1 MIPLSRHPG
10 QHLNTPTLGILRT
23 MEFSI
28 DEMRFLEQMTDHF
41 VKMGKFFHFTL
52 MAGHLGELGMV
63 EEMVLQ
69 AMTNRIME
77 VRDACV
83 PCWEC
88 QKDVRKEKGKHLCC
102 LCQSC
107 GVKKALAGLPEL
119 WDMVSGGFAFVINRC
134 SIIDRWADVNFYTVG
149 LGVPS

>member
-1 MIPLSRHPG
+1 
-10 QHLNTPTLGILRT
+10 
-23 MEFSI
+23 
-28 DEMRFLEQMTDHF
+28 
-41 VKMGKFFHFTL
+41 
-52 MAGHLGELGMV
+52 
-63 EEMVLQ
+63 
-69 AMTNRIME
+69 MTNGIME

-107 GVKKALAGLPEL
+107 GVKKKI
-119 WDMVSGGFAFVINRC
+119 SGGFGVVINRC
-134 SIIDRWADVNFYTVG
+134 SISDRWADVSFYRVG